1 MRLNKQEGNLLID
14 YYGALLTEHQLNI
27 LSDYFIEDLSMQEI
41 AENLNIS
48 KSAIS
53 DLINR
58 SILQLNDYEKKLGL
72 IKQNDKLEKL
82 AIKLDNDSKVNKK
95 YIKELTKIIRG

>member
-14 YYGALLTEHQLNI
+14 YYGALLTKHQLNI